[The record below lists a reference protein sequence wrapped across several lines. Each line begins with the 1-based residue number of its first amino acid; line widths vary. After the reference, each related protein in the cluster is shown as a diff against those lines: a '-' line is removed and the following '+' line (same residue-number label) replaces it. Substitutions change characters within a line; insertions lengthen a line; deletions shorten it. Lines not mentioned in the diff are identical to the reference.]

1 MLSPVC
7 VKPTLSLT
15 LPCVLT
21 RRFGGP
27 GIKKK
32 ACLRRICLKARREGA
47 EDSEDDGQV
56 EEESATSPAQLAT
69 PGEQPPPTALNQEGS
84 SSTEPS
90 DTRSEAQSPAMRP

>member
-1 MLSPVC
+1 MLSPVRL
-7 VKPTLSLT
+7 KPIPSPALLW
-15 LPCVLT
+15 LLAC
-21 RRFGGP
+21 RFGGP

-32 ACLRRICLKARREGA
+32 ACLRRICLKARRDGA

-69 PGEQPPPTALNQEGS
+69 PGDQPPPTALNQESS